1 MFLRDERH
9 GRHAGRRAK
18 AIETGG
24 GRDARGAPGAATLDG
39 AIVPARRVKTPS
51 HRPRSVW
58 IGVGLVVAARVL
70 RSRHFAALVTVGG
83 IVLVALAQMGWKV
96 LVRVVRD
103 LIAWDDARL
112 ADPERQLRHQRLA
125 QAPRGAVLEGTVIP
139 PPQPGASDR
148 RRHAV
153 VLGVGLLA
161 AARVLRNRRF
171 DEQVIVAVLALA
183 ALAQMSRKEI
193 ALAVKDLIA
202 WDNARLADLQKRLR
216 RQREAKVS
224 QRAAG

>member
-18 AIETGG
+18 PIETGG
-24 GRDARGAPGAATLDG
+24 GRDACGAPGAATLDG

-58 IGVGLVVAARVL
+58 IWVGLVVAARVL
-70 RSRHFAALVTVGG
+70 RSRRFAALVTVGG
-83 IVLVALAQMGWKV
+83 IV
-96 LVRVVRD
+96 
-103 LIAWDDARL
+103 
-112 ADPERQLRHQRLA
+112 
-125 QAPRGAVLEGTVIP
+125 
-139 PPQPGASDR
+139 
-148 RRHAV
+148 
-153 VLGVGLLA
+153 
-161 AARVLRNRRF
+161 
-171 DEQVIVAVLALA
+171 LA

>member
-1 MFLRDERH
+1 
-9 GRHAGRRAK
+9 
-18 AIETGG
+18 
-24 GRDARGAPGAATLDG
+24 
-39 AIVPARRVKTPS
+39 VKTPS

>member
-1 MFLRDERH
+1 MFLGDERH

-39 AIVPARRVKTPS
+39 AIVPVRRVKTPS

-70 RSRHFAALVTVGG
+70 R
-83 IVLVALAQMGWKV
+83 
-96 LVRVVRD
+96 
-103 LIAWDDARL
+103 
-112 ADPERQLRHQRLA
+112 
-125 QAPRGAVLEGTVIP
+125 
-139 PPQPGASDR
+139 
-148 RRHAV
+148 
-153 VLGVGLLA
+153 
-161 AARVLRNRRF
+161 NRRF
-171 DEQVIVAVLALA
+171 DEQVIVTVLALA

-202 WDNARLADLQKRLR
+202 WDNARLADFKKELR
-216 RQREAKVS
+216 RQRKTEVS
-224 QRAAG
+224 QGAAG